1 MWIAARKQG
10 CFQIVRAKLKGQRAS
25 VKGLP
30 LTSSYNLSIK
40 KRIIVSVNWN
50 KLSVGKLCSH
60 NDKLALNVTQKKY
73 DSQET
78 SSCGA
83 CCPAPPVPCCYL
95 CCFRFVFCLHKE
107 DGWELS
113 GQLRHRPKSTQRRVT
128 GLNDTPGLPKS
139 WGHRGGQLGG
149 GAETLWQSRA
159 WDEGHIMESP

>member
-1 MWIAARKQG
+1 MLSNCQG
-10 CFQIVRAKLKGQRAS
+10 KAERTKGQC
-25 VKGLP
+25 KGAPTDKQLQFKHQEE
-30 LTSSYNLSIK
+30 NN
-40 KRIIVSVNWN
+40 SVNWN